1 VTFGRILRLQAQIAR
16 ISSGTNPIR
25 YISSEI
31 YRRKIFY
38 RKASHF
44 LRNRMANF
52 ETWQY
57 QNLVQFAK
65 EATERM
71 NLLNAEVE
79 ALNADLKAAINAYRD
94 LLRRDTLGFL
104 ETSHTTEAEKASK

>member
-1 VTFGRILRLQAQIAR
+1 
-16 ISSGTNPIR
+16 
-25 YISSEI
+25 
-31 YRRKIFY
+31 
-38 RKASHF
+38 
-44 LRNRMANF
+44 MANF

-94 LLRRDTLGFL
+94 LLRRDALGFL
-104 ETSHTTEAEKASK
+104 ETSHSTETKQSGE

>member
-1 VTFGRILRLQAQIAR
+1 
-16 ISSGTNPIR
+16 
-25 YISSEI
+25 
-31 YRRKIFY
+31 
-38 RKASHF
+38 
-44 LRNRMANF
+44 MANF

-65 EATERM
+65 ESTERM
-71 NLLNAEVE
+71 NLLNAEIE

-104 ETSHTTEAEKASK
+104 EATHPTKTKQTGE

>member
-1 VTFGRILRLQAQIAR
+1 
-16 ISSGTNPIR
+16 
-25 YISSEI
+25 
-31 YRRKIFY
+31 
-38 RKASHF
+38 
-44 LRNRMANF
+44 MANF

-94 LLRRDTLGFL
+94 LLRRDASVLL
-104 ETSHTTEAEKASK
+104 ETSHTAETKQSGE

>member
-1 VTFGRILRLQAQIAR
+1 
-16 ISSGTNPIR
+16 
-25 YISSEI
+25 
-31 YRRKIFY
+31 
-38 RKASHF
+38 
-44 LRNRMANF
+44 MANF

-65 EATERM
+65 ESTERM

-79 ALNADLKAAINAYRD
+79 ALNDDLKAAINAYRD

-104 ETSHTTEAEKASK
+104 EATHPTETKQTGE

>member
-1 VTFGRILRLQAQIAR
+1 
-16 ISSGTNPIR
+16 
-25 YISSEI
+25 
-31 YRRKIFY
+31 
-38 RKASHF
+38 
-44 LRNRMANF
+44 MANF

-94 LLRRDTLGFL
+94 LLRSDSLGLFKGSHPT
-104 ETSHTTEAEKASK
+104 ETQQARQ

>member
-1 VTFGRILRLQAQIAR
+1 
-16 ISSGTNPIR
+16 
-25 YISSEI
+25 
-31 YRRKIFY
+31 
-38 RKASHF
+38 
-44 LRNRMANF
+44 MANF

-79 ALNADLKAAINAYRD
+79 ALNADLKSAINAYRD
-94 LLRRDTLGFL
+94 LLRSDSLGL
-104 ETSHTTEAEKASK
+104 LKTSHPAETEKAGQ

>member
-1 VTFGRILRLQAQIAR
+1 
-16 ISSGTNPIR
+16 
-25 YISSEI
+25 
-31 YRRKIFY
+31 
-38 RKASHF
+38 
-44 LRNRMANF
+44 MANF

-79 ALNADLKAAINAYRD
+79 ALNDDLKAAINAYRD
-94 LLRRDTLGFL
+94 LLRRDAPGLL
-104 ETSHTTEAEKASK
+104 ETSHAAETKQAGE

>member
-1 VTFGRILRLQAQIAR
+1 
-16 ISSGTNPIR
+16 
-25 YISSEI
+25 
-31 YRRKIFY
+31 
-38 RKASHF
+38 
-44 LRNRMANF
+44 MANF

-71 NLLNAEVE
+71 NLLNAEIE

-94 LLRRDTLGFL
+94 LLRRDALGFF
-104 ETSHTTEAEKASK
+104 EATHSTEAEKTGE